1 MVFSQTVCLSIFRC
15 NMQFQLKRQQQIDCD
30 LSLTRPFRPFRQR
43 RPHSLPHTH
52 HLPRTQACVDLYY
65 RGWVGCTMQEVAFCT
80 ACKTCG
86 RLIASGVRGV
96 NPISAPNVAMYP
108 EASRQDC
115 YLYYLC
121 LCLCLCLYLYYS
133 LGDGNVTSNYHSTPL
148 PHHIIST
155 TTICKGLS
163 FGPKCCHKI
172 TLGQLSSPPHLLL
185 PYCL

>member
-1 MVFSQTVCLSIFRC
+1 MVFSQTVSLSIFRC

-86 RLIASGVRGV
+86 RLIASGVSGV

-121 LCLCLCLYLYYS
+121 LCLCLSLYLYLYLYYS
-133 LGDGNVTSNYHSTPL
+133 L
-148 PHHIIST
+148 
-155 TTICKGLS
+155 
-163 FGPKCCHKI
+163 
-172 TLGQLSSPPHLLL
+172 
-185 PYCL
+185 